1 MSCLEVPALRH
12 ADRVILIV
20 LDSVGCGAMPDAA
33 DFGDAGSNTLGN
45 MAAARPGGLR
55 LPNLER
61 LGLGNLTEIRGVPP
75 VGARAAGAYGKLAIA
90 SIGKDTM
97 TGHWEMAGIRIER
110 PFRTFPAG
118 FPAAL
123 IDAFVRKTGV
133 PGVLGNT
140 VASGTEIIAELG
152 EEHMRTRRPIVYTSA
167 DSVFQ
172 VAAHEEIIPVSE
184 LYRLCEAAREL
195 LEGDWQVGRVIARP
209 FVGAPGAFRRTDR
222 RHDYAVEPPPMLM
235 DFVREAGLE
244 VLSVGKIVD
253 IFVGHGITRS
263 ERTRSNAHGL
273 DVIEQ
278 FMAAG
283 RPGLIW
289 ANLVDFDQLYG
300 HRRDVAGY
308 ARALEET
315 DARIP
320 RLLELLGP
328 RDVLMLTAD
337 HGNDPTYRGTDHT
350 REYCPVLAVGGPV
363 RPGAAI
369 GTRPTLADLGAT
381 VAALLGAPWR
391 GGRGESFA
399 GNLLG

>member
-1 MSCLEVPALRH
+1 MRR

-33 DFGDAGSNTLGN
+33 DYGDAGSNTLGN
-45 MAAARPGGLR
+45 MAAARPQGLR
-55 LPNLER
+55 LPNLGR
-61 LGLGNLTEIRGVPP
+61 LGLGNLTEIRGVPA
-75 VGARAAGAYGKLAIA
+75 VGAAAAGAYGKMAIA
-90 SIGKDTM
+90 SVGKDTM
-97 TGHWEMAGIRIER
+97 TGHWEMAGIRIDR

-118 FPAAL
+118 FPPEL
-123 IDAFVRKTGV
+123 IQAFVAAAGL
-133 PGVLGNT
+133 PGVLGNK

-152 EEHMRTRRPIVYTSA
+152 AEHLRTGRPIVYTSA

-172 VAAHEEIIPVSE
+172 VAAHEEVIPVPE
-184 LYRLCEAAREL
+184 LYRICEVARGL
-195 LEGDWQVGRVIARP
+195 LQGEWQVGRVIARP
-209 FVGAPGAFRRTDR
+209 FVGAPGSFRRTER

-235 DFVREAGLE
+235 DFVQGAGLE
-244 VLSVGKIVD
+244 VLAVGKIAD
-253 IFVGHGITRS
+253 IFVGHGITRA

-278 FMAAG
+278 FMAGG

-308 ARALEET
+308 AAALEET

-320 RLLELLGP
+320 RLLGLLGE
-328 RDVLMLTAD
+328 RDVLIFTAD
-337 HGNDPTYRGTDHT
+337 HGNDPTYPGTDHT
-350 REYCPVLAVGGPV
+350 REYCPVLAVGAPI
-363 RPGAAI
+363 RPGADI
-369 GTRPTLADLGAT
+369 GTRSSLADLGAT
-381 VAALLGAPWR
+381 VADLLGVPWQ

-399 GNLLG
+399 HLLVSTA